1 VLLRAH
7 SPQPTRRT
15 PLPHPLL
22 PHPNPHAQ
30 QGDLTIPAYTPV
42 EEEWFCD
49 GYAAMLG

>member
-1 VLLRAH
+1 MYH
-7 SPQPTRRT
+7 
-15 PLPHPLL
+15 PHPKLAAS
-22 PHPNPHAQ
+22 HPPFPPFFYSYTKTHSL